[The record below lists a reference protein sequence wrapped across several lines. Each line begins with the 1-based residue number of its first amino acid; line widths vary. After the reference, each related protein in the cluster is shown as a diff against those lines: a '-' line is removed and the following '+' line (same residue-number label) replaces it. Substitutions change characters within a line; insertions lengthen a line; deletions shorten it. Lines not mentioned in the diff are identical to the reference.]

1 MWVCNRFLNVKTFRK
16 ENSNMTAIS
25 VILAKPDVGKEEQ
38 AKERMK
44 HRAKIM
50 SNNGFTT
57 RVAEGFSGPTAGHLA
72 VQAMT
77 EDWTAMGTA
86 LTKMAA
92 DPEFIEW
99 QQNRRKNP
107 IGHMVRRT
115 GLRTVY
121 GEPQWAE
128 FPVSYYR
135 RYKMPRSNLKK
146 AIELIGEIDSI
157 ETMKEHWTI
166 SAAVP
171 ITGAEM
177 DMFLAAYQFK
187 SLEVMGQCLDEIGTS
202 EQMQDIVTRASEL
215 GNILAADVAITVA

>member
-1 MWVCNRFLNVKTFRK
+1 
-16 ENSNMTAIS
+16 MTAIS
-25 VILAKPDVGKEEQ
+25 VILAKPDAGKEEQ

-146 AIELIGEIDSI
+146 AIELIAEIDSI
-157 ETMKEHWTI
+157 ETMKDDWTI
-166 SAAVP
+166 GAAVP

-215 GNILAADVAITVA
+215 GNILTADVAITVA

>member
-1 MWVCNRFLNVKTFRK
+1 MV
-16 ENSNMTAIS
+16 AIS
-25 VILAKPDVGKEEQ
+25 VILAKPDVGKEDQ

-44 HRAKIM
+44 HRAAIM
-50 SNNGFTT
+50 NNNGFTT

-157 ETMKEHWTI
+157 ETMKDHWTI

-215 GNILAADVAITVA
+215 GNILTADVAITVA

>member
-1 MWVCNRFLNVKTFRK
+1 
-16 ENSNMTAIS
+16 MTAIS

-44 HRAKIM
+44 HRAQIM

-57 RVAEGFSGPTAGHLA
+57 RVAEGFSGPTAGLLA
-72 VQAMT
+72 VQATT
-77 EDWTAMGTA
+77 ENWTTMGTA

-107 IGHMVRRT
+107 VGHMVRRT

-146 AIELIGEIDSI
+146 AIELIAEIDSI
-157 ETMKEHWTI
+157 ETMKDDWTI

-215 GNILAADVAITVA
+215 GNILTADVAITVA

>member
-1 MWVCNRFLNVKTFRK
+1 
-16 ENSNMTAIS
+16 MTAIS
-25 VILAKPDVGKEEQ
+25 VILGKPDAGKEEQ
-38 AKERMK
+38 AKDRMK
-44 HRAKIM
+44 HRAQIM

-57 RVAEGFSGPTAGHLA
+57 RVAEGFSGPTAGLLA
-72 VQAMT
+72 VQATT
-77 EDWTAMGTA
+77 ENWTTMGIA

-107 IGHMVRRT
+107 VGHMVRRT

-157 ETMKEHWTI
+157 ETMKDHWTI

-187 SLEVMGQCLDEIGTS
+187 SLEVMGRCLDEIGTS

-215 GNILAADVAITVA
+215 GNILTADVAITVA

>member
-1 MWVCNRFLNVKTFRK
+1 
-16 ENSNMTAIS
+16 MTAIS

-50 SNNGFTT
+50 SNNGFST
-57 RVAEGFSGPTAGHLA
+57 RVAEGFSGPPAGHLA

-215 GNILAADVAITVA
+215 GNILTADVAITVA

>member
-1 MWVCNRFLNVKTFRK
+1 
-16 ENSNMTAIS
+16 MTAIS

-92 DPEFIEW
+92 DSEFIEW

-146 AIELIGEIDSI
+146 AIELIAEIDSI
-157 ETMKEHWTI
+157 ETMKDDWTI

-202 EQMQDIVTRASEL
+202 EQMQDIVARASEL
-215 GNILAADVAITVA
+215 GNLLTADVAITVA

>member
-1 MWVCNRFLNVKTFRK
+1 
-16 ENSNMTAIS
+16 MTAIS
-25 VILAKPDVGKEEQ
+25 VILGKPDAGKEEE
-38 AKERMK
+38 AKDRMK
-44 HRAKIM
+44 HRAQIM

-57 RVAEGFSGPTAGHLA
+57 RVAEGFSGPTAGLLA
-72 VQAMT
+72 VQATT
-77 EDWTAMGTA
+77 ENWTTMGIA

-146 AIELIGEIDSI
+146 AIELIAEIDSI
-157 ETMKEHWTI
+157 ETRKDDWTI

-215 GNILAADVAITVA
+215 GNILTADVAITVA

>member
-1 MWVCNRFLNVKTFRK
+1 
-16 ENSNMTAIS
+16 MTAIS

-50 SNNGFTT
+50 NNNGFTT
-57 RVAEGFSGPTAGHLA
+57 RVAEGFSGPTAGLLA
-72 VQAMT
+72 VQGCT
-77 EDWTAMGTA
+77 ENWTTMGTA

-99 QQNRRKNP
+99 QHNRRKNP
-107 IGHMVRRT
+107 VGHMVRRT

-121 GEPQWAE
+121 GEPQWAQ

-146 AIELIGEIDSI
+146 AIELIGEIDTI
-157 ETMKEHWTI
+157 KTMSDQWTI

-171 ITGAEM
+171 ITGGEM

-187 SLEVMGQCLDEIGTS
+187 SLEIMGQCLDEIGMS
-202 EQMQDIVTRASEL
+202 EQMQDIVARASEL
-215 GNILAADVAITVA
+215 GNLLTADVAITVS

>member
-1 MWVCNRFLNVKTFRK
+1 
-16 ENSNMTAIS
+16 MTAIS

-215 GNILAADVAITVA
+215 GKILTADVAITVA

>member
-1 MWVCNRFLNVKTFRK
+1 MRVCNRFLNVKTFRK

-25 VILAKPDVGKEEQ
+25 VILGKPDAGKEEQ
-38 AKERMK
+38 AKDRMK
-44 HRAKIM
+44 HRAQIM

-57 RVAEGFSGPTAGHLA
+57 RVAEGFSGPTAGLLA
-72 VQAMT
+72 VQATT
-77 EDWTAMGTA
+77 ENWTTMGIA

-107 IGHMVRRT
+107 VGHMVRRT

-157 ETMKEHWTI
+157 ETMKDDWTI

-215 GNILAADVAITVA
+215 GNILTADVAITVA

>member
-1 MWVCNRFLNVKTFRK
+1 
-16 ENSNMTAIS
+16 MTAIS
-25 VILAKPDVGKEEQ
+25 VILGKPDAGKEEQ
-38 AKERMK
+38 AKDRMK
-44 HRAKIM
+44 HRAQIM

-57 RVAEGFSGPTAGHLA
+57 RVAEGFSGPTAGLLA
-72 VQAMT
+72 VQATT
-77 EDWTAMGTA
+77 ENWTTMGTA

-107 IGHMVRRT
+107 VGHMVRRT

-157 ETMKEHWTI
+157 ETMKDDWTI

-215 GNILAADVAITVA
+215 GNILTADVAITVA

>member
-1 MWVCNRFLNVKTFRK
+1 
-16 ENSNMTAIS
+16 MTAIS
-25 VILAKPDVGKEEQ
+25 VILGKPDAGKEEQ
-38 AKERMK
+38 AKDRMK
-44 HRAKIM
+44 HRAQIM

-57 RVAEGFSGPTAGHLA
+57 RVAEGFSGPTAGLLA
-72 VQAMT
+72 VQATT
-77 EDWTAMGTA
+77 ENWTTMGTA

-107 IGHMVRRT
+107 VGHMVRRT

-146 AIELIGEIDSI
+146 AIELVGEIDSI
-157 ETMKEHWTI
+157 ETMKDHWTI

-215 GNILAADVAITVA
+215 GNILTADVAITVA

>member
-1 MWVCNRFLNVKTFRK
+1 
-16 ENSNMTAIS
+16 MTAIS

-44 HRAKIM
+44 HRAQIM

-86 LTKMAA
+86 LTKMAS

-215 GNILAADVAITVA
+215 GNILTADVAITVT

>member
-25 VILAKPDVGKEEQ
+25 VILGKPDAGKDEQ
-38 AKERMK
+38 AKDRMK
-44 HRAKIM
+44 HRAQIM

-57 RVAEGFSGPTAGHLA
+57 RVAEGFSGPTAGLLA
-72 VQAMT
+72 VQATT
-77 EDWTAMGTA
+77 ENWTTMGIA

-107 IGHMVRRT
+107 VGHMVRRT

-215 GNILAADVAITVA
+215 GNILTADVAITVA

>member
-1 MWVCNRFLNVKTFRK
+1 
-16 ENSNMTAIS
+16 MTAIS
-25 VILAKPDVGKEEQ
+25 VILGKPDAGKEEE
-38 AKERMK
+38 AKDRMK
-44 HRAKIM
+44 HRAQIM

-57 RVAEGFSGPTAGHLA
+57 RVAEGFSGPTAGLLA
-72 VQAMT
+72 VQATT
-77 EDWTAMGTA
+77 ENWTTMGIA

-107 IGHMVRRT
+107 VGHMVRRT

-215 GNILAADVAITVA
+215 GNILTADVAITVA

>member
-25 VILAKPDVGKEEQ
+25 VILGKPDAGKEEQ
-38 AKERMK
+38 AKDRMK
-44 HRAKIM
+44 HRAQIM

-57 RVAEGFSGPTAGHLA
+57 RVAEGFSGPTAGLLA
-72 VQAMT
+72 VQATT
-77 EDWTAMGTA
+77 ENWTTMGTA

-107 IGHMVRRT
+107 VGHMVRRT

-215 GNILAADVAITVA
+215 GNILTADVAITVA

>member
-1 MWVCNRFLNVKTFRK
+1 
-16 ENSNMTAIS
+16 MTAIS

-215 GNILAADVAITVA
+215 GNILTADVAITVT

>member
-1 MWVCNRFLNVKTFRK
+1 
-16 ENSNMTAIS
+16 MTAIS

-77 EDWTAMGTA
+77 ENWTAMGTA

-157 ETMKEHWTI
+157 ETMKDDWTI

-215 GNILAADVAITVA
+215 GNILTADVAITVA

>member
-1 MWVCNRFLNVKTFRK
+1 
-16 ENSNMTAIS
+16 MTAIS

-57 RVAEGFSGPTAGHLA
+57 GVAEGFSGPTAGHLA

-215 GNILAADVAITVA
+215 GNILTADVAITVA

>member
-1 MWVCNRFLNVKTFRK
+1 
-16 ENSNMTAIS
+16 MTAIS

-44 HRAKIM
+44 HRANIM

-157 ETMKEHWTI
+157 KTMKDHWTI

-215 GNILAADVAITVA
+215 GNILTADVAITVA

>member
-1 MWVCNRFLNVKTFRK
+1 MRVCNRFLNVKTFRK

-25 VILAKPDVGKEEQ
+25 VILGKPDAGKEEQ
-38 AKERMK
+38 AKDRMK
-44 HRAKIM
+44 HRAQIM

-57 RVAEGFSGPTAGHLA
+57 RVAEGFSGPTAGLLA
-72 VQAMT
+72 VQATT
-77 EDWTAMGTA
+77 ENWTTMGTA

-107 IGHMVRRT
+107 VGHMVRRT

-157 ETMKEHWTI
+157 ETMKDHWTI

-215 GNILAADVAITVA
+215 GNILTADVAITVA

>member
-1 MWVCNRFLNVKTFRK
+1 
-16 ENSNMTAIS
+16 MTAIS
-25 VILAKPDVGKEEQ
+25 VILGKPDAGKEEQ
-38 AKERMK
+38 AKDRMK
-44 HRAKIM
+44 HRAQIM

-57 RVAEGFSGPTAGHLA
+57 RVAEGFSGPTAGLLA
-72 VQAMT
+72 VQATT
-77 EDWTAMGTA
+77 ENWTTMGIA

-107 IGHMVRRT
+107 VGHMVRRT

-146 AIELIGEIDSI
+146 AIELIGEIDEI
-157 ETMKEHWTI
+157 ETRKDDWTI

-215 GNILAADVAITVA
+215 GNILTADVAITVA

>member
-1 MWVCNRFLNVKTFRK
+1 
-16 ENSNMTAIS
+16 MTAIS
-25 VILAKPDVGKEEQ
+25 VILGKPDAGKEEQ
-38 AKERMK
+38 AKDRMK
-44 HRAKIM
+44 HRAQIM

-57 RVAEGFSGPTAGHLA
+57 RVAEGFSGPTAGLLA
-72 VQAMT
+72 VQATT
-77 EDWTAMGTA
+77 ENWTTMGIA

-107 IGHMVRRT
+107 VGHMVRRT

-215 GNILAADVAITVA
+215 GNILTADVAITVA

>member
-1 MWVCNRFLNVKTFRK
+1 
-16 ENSNMTAIS
+16 MTAIS

-107 IGHMVRRT
+107 VGHMVRRT

-146 AIELIGEIDSI
+146 AIDLIGEIDSI
-157 ETMKEHWTI
+157 KTMKGHWTI
-166 SAAVP
+166 SAAIP

-202 EQMQDIVTRASEL
+202 EQMQDIVARASEL
-215 GNILAADVAITVA
+215 GNLLTADVAITVD

>member
-1 MWVCNRFLNVKTFRK
+1 
-16 ENSNMTAIS
+16 MTAIS

-157 ETMKEHWTI
+157 KTMKDHWTI

-215 GNILAADVAITVA
+215 GNILNADVAITVA

>member
-1 MWVCNRFLNVKTFRK
+1 
-16 ENSNMTAIS
+16 MTAIS

-107 IGHMVRRT
+107 IGQWYAGQVYELFMASRNGQNFRFPTT
-115 GLRTVY
+115 G
-121 GEPQWAE
+121 
-128 FPVSYYR
+128 
-135 RYKMPRSNLKK
+135 
-146 AIELIGEIDSI
+146 
-157 ETMKEHWTI
+157 
-166 SAAVP
+166 
-171 ITGAEM
+171 
-177 DMFLAAYQFK
+177 
-187 SLEVMGQCLDEIGTS
+187 
-202 EQMQDIVTRASEL
+202 DIKCRDQ
-215 GNILAADVAITVA
+215 I

>member
-1 MWVCNRFLNVKTFRK
+1 
-16 ENSNMTAIS
+16 MTAIS
-25 VILAKPDVGKEEQ
+25 VILGKPDAGKEEQ
-38 AKERMK
+38 AKDRMK
-44 HRAKIM
+44 HRAQIM

-57 RVAEGFSGPTAGHLA
+57 RVAEGFSGPTAGLLA
-72 VQAMT
+72 VQATT
-77 EDWTAMGTA
+77 ENWTTMGIA

-107 IGHMVRRT
+107 VGHMVRRT

-157 ETMKEHWTI
+157 ETMKDDWTI

-215 GNILAADVAITVA
+215 GNILTADVAITVA

>member
-1 MWVCNRFLNVKTFRK
+1 
-16 ENSNMTAIS
+16 MTAIS

-157 ETMKEHWTI
+157 ETMKDHWTI

-215 GNILAADVAITVA
+215 GKILTADVAITVA

>member
-25 VILAKPDVGKEEQ
+25 VILGKPDAGKEEQ
-38 AKERMK
+38 AKDRMK
-44 HRAKIM
+44 HRAQIM

-57 RVAEGFSGPTAGHLA
+57 RVAEGFSGPTAGLLA
-72 VQAMT
+72 VQATT
-77 EDWTAMGTA
+77 ENWTTMGTA

-107 IGHMVRRT
+107 VGHMVRRT

-157 ETMKEHWTI
+157 ETMKDDWTI

-215 GNILAADVAITVA
+215 GNILTADVAITVA

>member
-1 MWVCNRFLNVKTFRK
+1 
-16 ENSNMTAIS
+16 MTAIS

-77 EDWTAMGTA
+77 GDWTAMGTA

-157 ETMKEHWTI
+157 ETMKDDWTI

-215 GNILAADVAITVA
+215 GNILTADVAITVA

>member
-1 MWVCNRFLNVKTFRK
+1 
-16 ENSNMTAIS
+16 MTAIS

-107 IGHMVRRT
+107 IGHMVRRA

-215 GNILAADVAITVA
+215 GNILTADVAITVA

>member
-1 MWVCNRFLNVKTFRK
+1 
-16 ENSNMTAIS
+16 MTAIS

-57 RVAEGFSGPTAGHLA
+57 RVAEGFSGPTAGLLA
-72 VQAMT
+72 VQATT
-77 EDWTAMGTA
+77 ENWTTMGTA

-107 IGHMVRRT
+107 VGHMVRRT

-157 ETMKEHWTI
+157 KTLKDHWTI

-215 GNILAADVAITVA
+215 GNILTADVAITVA

>member
-1 MWVCNRFLNVKTFRK
+1 
-16 ENSNMTAIS
+16 MTAIS

-157 ETMKEHWTI
+157 ETMKDDWTI

-215 GNILAADVAITVA
+215 GNILTADVAITVA

>member
-1 MWVCNRFLNVKTFRK
+1 
-16 ENSNMTAIS
+16 MTAIS

-128 FPVSYYR
+128 FPGSYYR

-215 GNILAADVAITVA
+215 GNILTADVAITVA

>member
-1 MWVCNRFLNVKTFRK
+1 
-16 ENSNMTAIS
+16 MTAIS

-44 HRAKIM
+44 NRAKIM

-146 AIELIGEIDSI
+146 AIELIAEIDSI
-157 ETMKEHWTI
+157 ETMKDDWTI

-215 GNILAADVAITVA
+215 GNILTADVAITVA

>member
-1 MWVCNRFLNVKTFRK
+1 
-16 ENSNMTAIS
+16 MTAIS

-50 SNNGFTT
+50 NNNGFTT

-157 ETMKEHWTI
+157 KTMKDHWTI

-215 GNILAADVAITVA
+215 GNILNADVAITVA